1 MLVVGRLVAHVDA
14 RWLVL
19 VGLGFGALGSYGMT
33 NYSLDV
39 TQFNIIWPAFLQGIG
54 LGLVFV
60 PLSTVA
66 YATLDRRR
74 MAEAAG
80 LYSLLRTIGSAV
92 GISIVTT
99 LLAHQSQILW
109 NELGAYVSQYH
120 GALLEYVRRLGVAPT
135 DPRGLAVVA
144 REVGRQ
150 AQMGAMLDVFWV
162 ITFSYLCMVPLVFLL
177 KRSTTQRAG
186 PTAPAAAEH

>member
-1 MLVVGRLVAHVDA
+1 M
-14 RWLVL
+14 
-19 VGLGFGALGSYGMT
+19 
-33 NYSLDV
+33 
-39 TQFNIIWPAFLQGIG
+39 NIIWPAFLQGIG
-54 LGLVFV
+54 PRPGVRAASL
-60 PLSTVA
+60 PVA

-74 MAEAAG
+74 MAEAAAC
-80 LYSLLRTIGSAV
+80 TAWCAPSARPWV
-92 GISIVTT
+92 ISIVTT

-120 GALLEYVRRLGVAPT
+120 EALHDYMRRMGLSPT

-150 AQMGAMLDVFWV
+150 AQMGAMLAVFKL
-162 ITFSYLCMVPLVFLL
+162 ITWSYIFMVPLVFLL

-186 PTAPAAAEH
+186 PVAAARPNTEAGTSRGPGALDGIWKPKSLNRGAPAPGAPSAT

>member
-1 MLVVGRLVAHVDA
+1 V
-14 RWLVL
+14 
-19 VGLGFGALGSYGMT
+19 
-33 NYSLDV
+33 
-39 TQFNIIWPAFLQGIG
+39 QGVG

-66 YATLDRRR
+66 YATLDRSR

-80 LYSLLRTIGSAV
+80 LFSLLRTIGSAV

-99 LLAHQSQILW
+99 VLAHQSQVIW
-109 NELGAYVSQYH
+109 NELGAHVSAYQAGFVDY
-120 GALLEYVRRLGVAPT
+120 LSRLHLQPT

-150 AQMGAMLDVFWV
+150 AQMGAMLDAFHV
-162 ITFSYLCMVPLVFLL
+162 ITWSYVLMAPLVFLL
-177 KRSTTQRAG
+177 RRSLLR
-186 PTAPAAAEH
+186 APAAAAAAEH

>member
-1 MLVVGRLVAHVDA
+1 MMH
-14 RWLVL
+14 
-19 VGLGFGALGSYGMT
+19 
-33 NYSLDV
+33 YSLDV
-39 TQFNIIWPAFLQGIG
+39 TPLNIVWPAFLQGIG

-66 YATLDRRR
+66 YATLARNR

-92 GISIVTT
+92 GISVVTT
-99 LLAHQSQILW
+99 LLAHQSQTLW
-109 NELGAYVSQYH
+109 NELGVYVSQYH
-120 GALLEYVRRLGVAPT
+120 EALLEYMRRMQLAPT

-144 REVGRQ
+144 YEVGRQ
-150 AQMGAMLDVFWV
+150 AQMGAMLAVFKV
-162 ITFSYLCMVPLVFLL
+162 ITYSYLFMVPLVFLL

-186 PTAPAAAEH
+186 PAAAAVEH